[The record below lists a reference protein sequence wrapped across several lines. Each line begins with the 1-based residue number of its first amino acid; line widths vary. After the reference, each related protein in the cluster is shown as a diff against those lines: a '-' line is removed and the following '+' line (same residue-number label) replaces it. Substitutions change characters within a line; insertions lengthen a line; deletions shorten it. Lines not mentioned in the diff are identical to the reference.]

1 MRTERQ
7 VYLLETKDYG
17 WEIVDPIHPDLI
29 PEPFEEEVLKHGSH
43 EQKTHGSWANGELS
57 DEQKSV
63 VSAWTSLSNKT
74 SWRQIANDLSEGK
87 TPSASDN
94 DIKTVKTL
102 VDAIKQNGVIPA
114 EALGRAE
121 LLTTGLRWQG
131 ALPKVGDS
139 LKNEL
144 SSATLD
150 ERTSERFSQYSDFGG
165 SKGKPVIF
173 HYGFQTKG
181 LDVNRAGAD
190 TFADEQEWLV
200 SGTFKVTDKYSENG
214 ITHLNLKP
222 IDSVEK
228 HGSHDQKRHG
238 RWATG
243 VTDIVEWN
251 KAEMDKFPS
260 REAREAYLLD
270 HILSQRMEG
279 FTGQEFHRAVDA
291 YQTAHGYRINE
302 ALRDPQISE
311 DGVQEWI
318 DGMDR
323 AIASAPLTKEEMT
336 VYRGIKGNGLDFF
349 EGLKKGDV
357 YTDKGF
363 TSTTL
368 DTDVA
373 TIFSTNSMYQ
383 GIVLRMKLPAGT
395 EGLYPTS
402 VLGLSSISSREA
414 EFVLPRDSKFKVLNN
429 EGKVWDV
436 EVVDD

>member
-1 MRTERQ
+1 LT
-7 VYLLETKDYG
+7 LETKDF
-17 WEIVDPIHPDLI
+17 EFTITDPINPEFI
-29 PEPFEEEVLKHGSH
+29 PVPFEEDVLKHGTH
-43 EQKTHGSWANGELS
+43 NQKTHGSWATGETVS
-57 DEQKSV
+57 DI
-63 VSAWTSLSNKT
+63 N
-74 SWRQIANDLSEGK
+74 
-87 TPSASDN
+87 
-94 DIKTVKTL
+94 
-102 VDAIKQNGVIPA
+102 
-114 EALGRAE
+114 
-121 LLTTGLRWQG
+121 
-131 ALPKVGDS
+131 
-139 LKNEL
+139 
-144 SSATLD
+144 
-150 ERTSERFSQYSDFGG
+150 
-165 SKGKPVIF
+165 
-173 HYGFQTKG
+173 
-181 LDVNRAGAD
+181 
-190 TFADEQEWLV
+190 
-200 SGTFKVTDKYSENG
+200 
-214 ITHLNLKP
+214 
-222 IDSVEK
+222 
-228 HGSHDQKRHG
+228 
-238 RWATG
+238 
-243 VTDIVEWN
+243 EWN
-251 KAEMDKFPS
+251 KAEMAKFPS

-279 FTGQEFHRAVDA
+279 FTGKEFHRAVDA
-291 YQTAHGYRINE
+291 YQTAHGYAINE

-311 DGVQEWI
+311 DGFQEWI

-436 EVVDD
+436 EVVND